1 MKLLERDRLF
11 KDLLNKEIEEKI
23 NALEKMCGTDMEEA
37 IANFRYEWIE
47 GVVKRSVTSQVI
59 KVTFSDKLDRIFL
72 NKYLGIPIFVV
83 IMTLVY
89 LLSVGVVGGT
99 TVEWIENGTER
110 LQEAVASGLHNLGAS
125 GMVRQFDDGRG
136 HNRSRRGPEFRS
148 STTDSLHLH
157 FGIGNDRL
165 HVADS
170 VPLG

>member
-1 MKLLERDRLF
+1 MYWI
-11 KDLLNKEIEEKI
+11 EIEEKI
-23 NALEKMCGTDMEEA
+23 NALEMMCGTDMEEA

-99 TVEWIENGTER
+99 TVEWIEN
-110 LQEAVASGLHNLGAS
+110 
-125 GMVRQFDDGRG
+125 
-136 HNRSRRGPEFRS
+136 
-148 STTDSLHLH
+148 
-157 FGIGNDRL
+157 
-165 HVADS
+165 
-170 VPLG
+170 